1 MEEVIRIDKYLW
13 AIRMYKTRNQAAEAC
28 RGGKVLVG
36 DQAVKPSREVKIGNI
51 ITIRTDQLTKTIKV
65 TGLIENRVSAKLA
78 AENYDDQTP
87 KEEYERLKTIRETNF
102 EIRERGIGRPSKKE
116 RRLIEKLKK
125 YKY

>member
-28 RGGKVLVG
+28 RGGKVLIG

-51 ITIRTDQLTKTIKV
+51 ITIKIEQLTKTIKV

-78 AENYDDQTP
+78 AENYEDQTP
-87 KEEYERLKTIRETNF
+87 REEYERLKTIRETNF

-116 RRLIEKLKK
+116 RRLIERLKK
-125 YKY
+125 HKY